1 VRREWRMKVH
11 SHFAIRHS
19 QRHETS
25 RKDKAQVVV
34 PAFSSSSRQEKHRR
48 RNADRRNWYSAV
60 PSGHGRA
67 PIGGRPSIGV
77 PPRLWLRRPNA
88 TTQLQFRATR
98 DEAAVGLSPELA
110 SLGTAMLLADRS

>member
-1 VRREWRMKVH
+1 MEIH
-11 SHFAIRHS
+11 SHFAIRNARNKQ
-19 QRHETS
+19 QRQSAGGGAYVFVLATP
-25 RKDKAQVVV
+25 RKNNSEAKRRQTQGSSTV
-34 PAFSSSSRQEKHRR
+34 PH
-48 RNADRRNWYSAV
+48 
-60 PSGHGRA
+60 GHGRA
-67 PIGGRPSIGV
+67 WIARRPSIGV